1 VCRDST
7 AAASSVPEQPT
18 TVAIVNTTP
27 DAVEMLREVLS
38 SAGFVVVSCF
48 THDIRDG
55 KVDFASFMRQHK
67 PRVIAYDLAPP
78 YERNFRL
85 FEHVRALPAVEGT
98 HFVLTSVNPAN
109 VADLVGRDER
119 VYEVVDREED
129 LMKFVH
135 AVKEASRARPTR

>member
-1 VCRDST
+1 M
-7 AAASSVPEQPT
+7 PEQPI

-27 DAVEMLREVLS
+27 DAVEMLRDVLS
-38 SAGFVVVSCF
+38 SVGFVVVSCY

-55 KVDFASFMRQHK
+55 KVDFEAFMRQHQ

-78 YERNFRL
+78 YGRNFRM
-85 FEHVRALPAVEGT
+85 FEHIRGLPAVAGT